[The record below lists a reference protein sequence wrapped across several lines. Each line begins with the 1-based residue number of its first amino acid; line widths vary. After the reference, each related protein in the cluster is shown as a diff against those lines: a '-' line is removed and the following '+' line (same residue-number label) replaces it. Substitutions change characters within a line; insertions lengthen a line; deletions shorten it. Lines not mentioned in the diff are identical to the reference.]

1 MFRRLGFPASL
12 TLLVWMLA
20 VGAARAQISIPP
32 AIPHAAPPVL
42 ALDDLGKGAV
52 PLDGPWQFH
61 LGDNPLWAQ
70 PGIDDATGHGGW
82 ETILATRPWGAQ
94 SHYAYT
100 GFAWYRRHLRIAPA
114 PGVQPDFLL
123 LMPQVSDAYEVY
135 WNGVPIG
142 RLGKL
147 PPHASWPA
155 FPSSHIF
162 RFPGGGAGTLAIRV
176 WKAPLGSD
184 SPGDA
189 GGLLGPP
196 LLGSRSAIAG
206 SKALRD
212 YTALRSLL
220 TLTTLGFLR
229 ILIGGA
235 AFVFWLRRRHEL
247 LLLWFSLFTTAPV
260 WWVILYSFNIPM
272 NAAFAGALNQPLW
285 AVENI
290 SLWFLLISLLQLE
303 SNRRLVRWAKALAI
317 LKISSDTLDGVLCL
331 AYFVAGWSTHLWLDW
346 ADAALTVISTV
357 FGVFPLV
364 IVVLGLRRKLDP
376 ARWAVALTAFLSQM
390 IVVVISASM
399 QGQRFTHWTLGQ
411 ILGSPIFTVQ
421 ETYFNAQTLADTA
434 LLVAIFYAVYRFS
447 SESRRRQTVLEQ
459 EFKNAREL
467 QRVLI
472 PETLPEVPGFA
483 VTSAYRPAQEVGGD
497 FFQIIPLESGPRD
510 GESTLSEST
519 LSGSTLSGSTLV
531 VLGDVSGKG
540 LRAAMAV
547 SLIVGAVRALADDY
561 PQPSRLLAQL
571 NRRLCGRMQGGF
583 ATCVMIRLNPGG
595 DGALASAGHPSPF
608 LNDREL
614 ELPGALPLGVSPTAV
629 YREFAFRLRA
639 GDRFA
644 LYTDGLLEARSQ
656 AGELYGFARLEALF
670 ATRPEAAEAAEAAV
684 RFGQEDDITVL
695 TLTRRKTL
703 EERPLAHA
711 ATGP

>member
-1 MFRRLGFPASL
+1 M
-12 TLLVWMLA
+12 LLVWMLA

-32 AIPHAAPPVL
+32 SIPPAIPPAAPPVL
-42 ALDDLGKGAV
+42 ALDDLGRGAV
-52 PLDGPWQFH
+52 ALDGPWQFH
-61 LGDNPLWAQ
+61 LGDNPLWAR
-70 PGIDDATGHGGW
+70 PGTDDATGHGGW

-94 SHYAYT
+94 GHYAYT
-100 GFAWYRRHLRIAPA
+100 GVAWYRRPLRIAPA

-135 WNGVPIG
+135 WNGALIG
-142 RLGKL
+142 RLGRL
-147 PPHASWPA
+147 PPDASWPA

-162 RFPGGGAGTLAIRV
+162 GFPGAGAGTLAIRV

-184 SPGDA
+184 ASGDQ
-189 GGLLGPP
+189 GGLFGPP
-196 LLGSRSAIAG
+196 LVGSRSAIAG

-212 YTALRSLL
+212 YAALRSDLY
-220 TLTTLGFLR
+220 TAGLGYLG
-229 ILIGGA
+229 LVVGCM
-235 AFVFWLRRRHEL
+235 AFVLWLRRRER
-247 LLLWFSLFTTAPV
+247 LLLWFAIFTAAPTL
-260 WWVILYSFNIPM
+260 WVIVYSLGISID
-272 NAAFAGALNQPLW
+272 AAFVGALNQPLW
-285 AVENI
+285 ALENI
-290 SLWFLLISLLQLE
+290 ALWFLLISLLQLE
-303 SNRRLVRWAKALAI
+303 SNRRLLRWAKALAI
-317 LKISSDTLDGVLCL
+317 LKISTDTLDGILCL
-331 AYFVAGWSTHLWLDW
+331 AYFVAGWSTHLWIDW
-346 ADAALTVISTV
+346 TDAVLTAISTV
-357 FGVFPLV
+357 FGIFPLV

-390 IVVVISASM
+390 IVVVIAASQ
-399 QGQRFTHWTLGQ
+399 QGQRFTHWTFSR
-411 ILGSPIFTVQ
+411 ILGSPLFTV
-421 ETYFNAQTLADTA
+421 EGTDFNAQTLTETA
-434 LLVAIFYAVYRFS
+434 LLVSIFYAVYRFS
-447 SESRRRQTVLEQ
+447 IESRRRQTVLEQ

-497 FFQIIPLESGPRD
+497 FFQIIPLETGPLESGPRD
-510 GESTLSEST
+510 GESKL
-519 LSGSTLSGSTLV
+519 GGSTLV

-583 ATCVMIRLNPGG
+583 ATCVIIRLSPGG
-595 DGALASAGHPSPF
+595 DGALASAGHPAPF
-608 LNDREL
+608 LNSREL
-614 ELPGALPLGVSPTAV
+614 ELPGALPLGVSPAAA
-629 YREFAFRLRA
+629 YPEFAFRLRA
-639 GDRFA
+639 GDRLA

-670 ATRPEAAEAAEAAV
+670 AARPEAAEAAEAAV

-711 ATGP
+711 AAGP